1 MDSLLKYYYLV
12 WKAWDAYNNGD
23 MSQMV
28 NNLQSA
34 WACTPYFTTE
44 TIFDWVKNFGI
55 LAAEKKVNFDT
66 KELIESQAWQ
76 QVIESIQGFEVLS
89 SVR

>member
-1 MDSLLKYYYLV
+1 
-12 WKAWDAYNNGD
+12 
-23 MSQMV
+23 MV

-55 LAAEKKVNFDT
+55 FAAEKGVNFDT
-66 KELIESQAWQ
+66 NELINSRSWQ
-76 QVIESIQGFEVLS
+76 QVIESIQGFEVFS